1 MLAIA
6 RALMS
11 MPETLLLDEPSL
23 GLAPMVVDES
33 FEIMGKINEL
43 GISILLVEQ
52 NAARAL
58 ELATYCYVL
67 EGHRDQTLQTRQSP
81 HQQEPGILNTI
92 GATNGTC
99 EYRRYSCTQFKN
111 CAMLST

>member
-1 MLAIA
+1 MVAIA

-23 GLAPMVVDES
+23 GLAPMVVDET

-52 NAARAL
+52 NAVRAL

-81 HQQEPGILNTI
+81 HSRSQG
-92 GATNGTC
+92 
-99 EYRRYSCTQFKN
+99 Y
-111 CAMLST
+111 